1 MLYNTAQKRVVLSI
15 WFLLFPSALFVAYKY
30 FPIGTVNPL
39 DISLNLLLLV
49 VIMMLPLRLE
59 SVTLTLERWILFYIF
74 FRYGLIVEMVFM
86 QIGMFVLLF
95 SDKSSTPKVLR
106 FASNSNVFLLVSL
119 SSGLI
124 YYGLGG
130 ALMEQSL
137 GKLVLLGFIYAS
149 SYSIINNLL
158 LYLNFKYVRHKMT
171 GFLDSVYKD
180 YFITIVLLQFA
191 IALSFLTETL
201 QNKAFLLVGMP
212 CILLLLIAKKYVRA
226 EGLNE
231 VLTSSSEIGHQLAGN
246 LHVSDVLDT
255 FVAKLKSV
263 LPYDNAYI
271 VDLRGGEKLVMLRVV
286 EEGRNLKEA
295 EFFNCPDFIVE
306 GDGLD
311 SNETNV
317 YPSRKFIDKLERYDF
332 SHEIQ
337 SLMTTPLKRNSTTE
351 GFLFLTSS
359 KKYIFTDLH
368 AKMVDLLAG
377 YVTASIDKAK
387 YYEKTI
393 EKSERCGLTGLNNY
407 RYLERKL
414 DEEMIRFHTNE
425 IDNLSVIILDIDHF
439 KSINDTYGHQSG
451 NDILCAFA
459 NLLRQHISGDATL
472 ARYGGEEFVILLPNY
487 TKQQAT
493 KLAEAIRAEIEETS
507 FSIIPDL
514 SEDRVPTIVNMTIS
528 GGVAAIPEDSSGSKD
543 LLRNADRALYIS
555 GKQAGRNRIGVYGL
569 EIVLHSE
576 LPYTNLKK
584 YQELT

>member
-1 MLYNTAQKRVVLSI
+1 MAMLYNAKQKRVVLSI
-15 WFLLFPSALFVAYKY
+15 WFLLFPTILYVAYNF
-30 FPIGTVNPL
+30 FPIGTINPL
-39 DISLNLLLLV
+39 DISLNLLILI

-59 SVTLTLERWILFYIF
+59 SIALTLERWVLFYVF
-74 FRYGLIVEMVFM
+74 FHYGLLVEVVFM
-86 QIGMFVLLF
+86 QIGLFILLF
-95 SDKSSTPKVLR
+95 SDRSSTSIVMR
-106 FASNSNVFLLVSL
+106 FTSNSIIFLLVSL
-119 SSGLI
+119 ISGSI

-130 ALMEQSL
+130 VLMEQSL

-158 LYLNFKYVRHKMT
+158 LYINFKYIGHKMA
-171 GFLDSVYKD
+171 GFLDSVVKD
-180 YFITIVLLQFA
+180 YFITIVLLPFA
-191 IALSFLTETL
+191 IALCFLTETL
-201 QNKAFLLVGMP
+201 HNKAFLLVGMP
-212 CILLLLIAKKYVRA
+212 CILLLLIAKKYVKS

-246 LHVSDVLDT
+246 LSVSDVLDT
-255 FVAKLKSV
+255 FVTKLKTV

-271 VDLRGGEKLVMLRVV
+271 VDLRGEKLVMLRIV
-286 EEGRNLKEA
+286 EGGHSLKVA
-295 EFFNCPDFIVE
+295 EFFDCPDFIKE

-337 SLMTTPLKRNSTTE
+337 SLMTTPLKRNSVTE

-387 YYEKTI
+387 YYEKTV

-414 DEEMIRFHTNE
+414 DEEMIRFHIKE
-425 IDNLSVIILDIDHF
+425 IDTLSVIILDIDHF

-451 NDILCAFA
+451 NDILRAFA
-459 NLLRQHISGDATL
+459 DLLRQHISADATL
-472 ARYGGEEFVILLPNY
+472 ARYGGEEFVILLPNVDKDDTY
-487 TKQQAT
+487 
-493 KLAEAIRAEIEETS
+493 KLAETIRKQVDES
-507 FSIIPDL
+507 VFKIIRDL
-514 SEDRVPTIVNMTIS
+514 SQNREEVDVHMTVS
-528 GGVAAIPEDSSGSKD
+528 AGVASIPGDASDAKD
-543 LLRNADRALYIS
+543 LLRNADRALYLG
-555 GKQAGRNRIGVYGL
+555 GKQAGRNRVGQYGVEN
-569 EIVLHSE
+569 EINVE
-576 LPYTNLKK
+576 M
-584 YQELT
+584 

>member
-1 MLYNTAQKRVVLSI
+1 MLYNAKQKRVVLSI
-15 WFLLFPSALFVAYKY
+15 WFLLFPTILYVAYNF
-30 FPIGTVNPL
+30 FPIGTINPL
-39 DISLNLLLLV
+39 DISLNLLILI

-74 FRYGLIVEMVFM
+74 FHYGLIVEMIFM

-95 SDKSSTPKVLR
+95 SDKSSTPKVMR
-106 FASNSNVFLLVSL
+106 FSSNSIVFLLSSL
-119 SSGLI
+119 ISGSI

-130 ALMEQSL
+130 VLMEQSL

-158 LYLNFKYVRHKMT
+158 LYINFKYVGHKVT
-171 GFLDSVYKD
+171 GFLDSVVKD
-180 YFITIVLLQFA
+180 YFITIVLLPFA
-191 IALSFLTETL
+191 IALCLLTETL
-201 QNKAFLLVGMP
+201 HNKAFLLVGMP
-212 CILLLLIAKKYVRA
+212 CILLLLIAKKYVKS

-246 LHVSDVLDT
+246 LSVSDVLDT
-255 FVAKLKSV
+255 FVMKLKTV

-271 VDLRGGEKLVMLRVV
+271 VDLRGEKLVMLRIV
-286 EEGRNLKEA
+286 EGGHNLKVA
-295 EFFNCPDFIVE
+295 EFFDCPDLIKE
-306 GDGLD
+306 GDGLN

-332 SHEIQ
+332 AHEIQ
-337 SLMTTPLKRNSTTE
+337 SLMTTPLKRNSVTE

-387 YYEKTI
+387 YYEKTV

-414 DEEMIRFHTNE
+414 DEEMIRFHTKE
-425 IDNLSVIILDIDHF
+425 IDTLSVIILDIDHF

-451 NDILCAFA
+451 NDILRAFA
-459 NLLRQHISGDATL
+459 DLLRQHVSGDATL
-472 ARYGGEEFVILLPNY
+472 ARYGGEEFVILLPNVDKY
-487 TKQQAT
+487 DTY
-493 KLAEAIRAEIEETS
+493 KLAETIRKQVDES
-507 FSIIPDL
+507 VFKIIRDL
-514 SEDRVPTIVNMTIS
+514 SQDREEVDVHMTVS
-528 GGVAAIPEDSSGSKD
+528 AGVASIPEDASDAKD
-543 LLRNADRALYIS
+543 LLRNADRGLYLG
-555 GKQAGRNRIGVYGL
+555 GKQAGRNRVGMYCNETGVNV
-569 EIVLHSE
+569 EM
-576 LPYTNLKK
+576 
-584 YQELT
+584 